1 MKPWRIGTS
10 YAVAISSDG
19 RRLATAA
26 RDVSMWDLETRSK
39 IWRASPLAD
48 PACVVFSPDGRALAV
63 KGSSGQIIVTDV
75 KSGRRLVDF
84 KNMTDGEGSNLRYSD
99 CGEYIVDA
107 TWNGRL
113 MVRTAQSGRTEF
125 AQEFADEMI
134 QSIHRSA
141 DGKMWVIVH
150 ACKAI
155 SDDAPP
161 APDYFSLW
169 SWPFR
174 SGEFRVLPERVAFS
188 RTSSLSPDGSLLA
201 VVHGAPPENLSVFQ
215 LNDGACLA
223 TVAIQS
229 GGTGHAIEWS
239 VDGHLIG
246 SVQDGVVVFYGW
258 PGLAKSHEIE
268 LAYPSDLAYSLRG
281 DVLVLGSW
289 EEGWVMSQKAPDAM
303 NPPR

>member
-1 MKPWRIGTS
+1 MKPWKIGTS
-10 YAVAISSDG
+10 YAVAISPDG
-19 RRLATAA
+19 QRLSTVG
-26 RDVSMWDLETRSK
+26 RDVSMWDLRTRSK

-48 PACVVFSPDGRALAV
+48 PACTVFSPDGSTLAV
-63 KGSSGQIIVTDV
+63 KGSSGHIIVADV

-84 KNMTDGEGSNLRYSD
+84 NNMTDGEGSNLRYST

-113 MVRTAQSGRTEF
+113 MVRTAKSGCTEF
-125 AQEFADEMI
+125 AQDFPDEMI

-188 RTSSLSPDGSLLA
+188 RTSSLLPDGSLLA

-215 LNDGACLA
+215 LSDGACVE

-229 GGTGHAIEWS
+229 GGTGHAIGWS
-239 VDGHLIG
+239 ADGQLIG
-246 SVQDGVVVFYGW
+246 SVQDNVVVFYAW
-258 PGLAKSHEIE
+258 PSLAKCHEIE
-268 LAYPSDLAYSLRG
+268 LACPSDLAYSLRG

-303 NPPR
+303 NLPR